1 MQIHAQP
8 ALRIL
13 QHEPENLQC
22 EMSSN
27 NEKQIQ
33 ETSVLVSALIIQII
47 LIASEQSLKIFVLRL
62 LEQFG
67 TTKCQLVVSNKLN
80 QE

>member
-8 ALRIL
+8 ALQIL
-13 QHEPENLQC
+13 QHESENLQR
-22 EMSSN
+22 EISSN

-47 LIASEQSLKIFVLRL
+47 LIALEQSLKIFVLRL
-62 LEQFG
+62 LVQFG

>member
-13 QHEPENLQC
+13 QHELENLQR
-22 EMSSN
+22 EISSN
-27 NEKQIQ
+27 NEKKIQ
-33 ETSVLVSALIIQII
+33 ETSVLVSALIIQIT

-62 LEQFG
+62 LEQF
-67 TTKCQLVVSNKLN
+67 
-80 QE
+80 